1 MNSDKPNHIAR
12 QFEAQGYVSPI
23 NVFAPDEVLATRR
36 SFDALEAQE
45 GRERCQDGLYDRH
58 RDLEFVWRMVTHPT
72 IVNCME
78 AIIGPNVFLLA
89 SLFFC
94 KYPPPAPTIKQR
106 IKAAL
111 GMKTAAPR
119 FVDWHQ
125 DLKYWGFDPLYAVT
139 AWIAVDDSD
148 VENGCM
154 RVIPESHRLGI
165 VEHTTSSERGNILH
179 RNQAIRSDLVDES
192 KAVNLVLRAGQ
203 VSLHHG
209 ELFHASNPNLSS
221 RRRCGLAVRYTHPGV
236 KPIPEAKAVVRH
248 PILLRG
254 VDEMKHFGDSSFL
267 PFPLP
272 T

>member
-1 MNSDKPNHIAR
+1 MKADDVRQIAR
-12 QFEAQGYVSPI
+12 QFETQGYVCPI
-23 NVFAPDEVLATRR
+23 NVFAPDEILASRR
-36 SFDALEAQE
+36 SFDALEVQV
-45 GRERCQDGLYDRH
+45 GREKCELGLYDRH

-78 AIIGPNVFLLA
+78 AIIGPDVYLLA

-94 KYPPPAPTIKQR
+94 KYPPPVPTLRQR
-106 IKAAL
+106 IITAL
-111 GMKTAAPR
+111 GMKVVAGR

-125 DLKYWGFDPLYAVT
+125 DLKYWGLDPPYAVT

-154 RVIPESHRLGI
+154 RVIPGSHRQGI
-165 VEHTTSSERGNILH
+165 VEHMTSSERGNMLS
-179 RNQAIRSDLVDES
+179 RNQAIRSDLIDES
-192 KAVNLVLRAGQ
+192 KSVNLVLRAGQ

-209 ELFHASNPNLSS
+209 ELFHASNPNRSS

-236 KPIPEAKAVVRH
+236 KPVPEAKAVVRR

-254 VDEMKHFGDSSFL
+254 VDEMKHFGDASVL
-267 PFPLP
+267 PFPL
-272 T
+272 

>member
-1 MNSDKPNHIAR
+1 MNTDDTGRIA
-12 QFEAQGYVSPI
+12 QEFESQGYVIPL
-23 NVFAPDEVLATRR
+23 NVFTPDEVLTTRR
-36 SFDALEAQE
+36 SFDALEVQE

-78 AIIGPNVFLLA
+78 AIIGPNVLLLA

-94 KYPPPAPTIKQR
+94 KYPPPAPTLKQR
-106 IKAAL
+106 IKSAL
-111 GMKTAAPR
+111 GIETPAAR

-125 DLKYWGFDPLYAVT
+125 DLKYWGLDPAYAVT

-148 VENGCM
+148 VGNGCM
-154 RVIPESHRLGI
+154 RVIPRSHRMGI

-179 RNQAIRSDLVDES
+179 RNQAIRNDLIDES
-192 KAVNLVLRAGQ
+192 KAVNLELRAGQ

-236 KPIPEAKAVVRH
+236 RPIPEAKAVVRR

-254 VDEMKHFGDSSFL
+254 VDEKKHFGETSVL
-267 PFPLP
+267 PFPLG
-272 T
+272 